1 MQNAKC
7 KMISGIFACTYD
19 TEKACHPEELA
30 TKDLRITFGFAVNKA
45 IVEKHLQ
52 SKYLNFAFCILHFA
66 FCILHLSGAKSC
78 GIIRKTAS
86 EV

>member
-30 TKDLRITFGFAVNKA
+30 TKDLRITFGFAVNSA
-45 IVEKHLQ
+45 
-52 SKYLNFAFCILHFA
+52 
-66 FCILHLSGAKSC
+66 
-78 GIIRKTAS
+78 
-86 EV
+86 